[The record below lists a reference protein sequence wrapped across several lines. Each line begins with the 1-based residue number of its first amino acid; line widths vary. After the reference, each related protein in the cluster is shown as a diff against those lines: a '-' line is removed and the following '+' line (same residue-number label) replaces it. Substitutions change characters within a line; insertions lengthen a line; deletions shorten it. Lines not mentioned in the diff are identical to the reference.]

1 MMPSI
6 SEMATL
12 GRRIDQG
19 MRDDVTLL
27 LFTDESTVLAKEM
40 TAFAQALSSA
50 SPKIKLEI
58 EKVVEGKNPR
68 MADMRIENYP
78 VMVLLKGDF
87 NRIRY
92 YGVPGGY
99 ESAALADGLI
109 ELSNSKT
116 GLSPNARASLASI
129 RRRANIKV
137 FVMVTCPFCP
147 TVVRHAY
154 RAAIESTRV
163 TAEVIDT
170 QMFPDLALR
179 HSVMGVPKVVLN
191 DNTDLTGA
199 MQEAEFF
206 AKLKDADIALLDSMY
221 G

>member
-1 MMPSI
+1 MMPSA

-12 GRRIDQG
+12 GRRVGQS
-19 MRDDVTLL
+19 MRDEVTLL
-27 LFTDESTVLAKEM
+27 LFTDDATVLAKEM

-50 SPKIKLEI
+50 SPKVKLEV
-58 EKVVEGKNPR
+58 EKVVDGRNQR
-68 MADMRIENYP
+68 MLDMRIENYP

-99 ESAALADGLI
+99 ESTALADGLI

-116 GLSPNARASLASI
+116 PLSPNARASLASI

-147 TVVRHAY
+147 TVARHAY
-154 RAAIESTRV
+154 RAAIESPKV

-191 DNTDLTGA
+191 DNTDITGA

>member
-1 MMPSI
+1 MMPSV
-6 SEMATL
+6 SEMATV

-19 MRDDVTLL
+19 MRDEVTVL
-27 LFTDESTVLAKEM
+27 LFTDDATVLAKEM
-40 TAFAQALSSA
+40 TAFAQALSA
-50 SPKIKLEI
+50 MSPKIKLEV
-58 EKVVEGKNPR
+58 EKVVDGRNQR
-68 MADMRIENYP
+68 MKDMRIENYP
-78 VMVLLKGDF
+78 AMVLVKGEF
-87 NRIRY
+87 SRIRY

-99 ESAALADGLI
+99 ETAALADAFV

-116 GLSPNARASLASI
+116 PLSPNARTSLASI

-154 RAAIESTRV
+154 RAAIESPKV

-191 DNTDLTGA
+191 DNTDMTGA